1 MPRLVQRGQETVE
14 SAKNAIRV
22 GVMLRSARQAHDLTV
37 REVAERIH
45 LSAHYLYMLEG
56 GDYSE
61 IADEL
66 YLLPFVQ
73 RYARFLKLDVS
84 EISKRFVGGIEV
96 VERFS
101 GPAVEVPY
109 QEHTVRRS
117 GWSTTAAVM
126 FFVALAIF
134 FVARSGGP

>member
-1 MPRLVQRGQETVE
+1 MPGLVQREQETVG
-14 SAKNAIRV
+14 SGKNAVRV
-22 GVMLRSARQAHDLTV
+22 GMMLRSARQAHNLTV

-84 EISKRFVGGIEV
+84 EISKRFLGAIEV
-96 VERFS
+96 VERPS
-101 GPAVEVPY
+101 DPPVEIPD
-109 QEHTVRRS
+109 QEHSVRRS
-117 GWSTTAAVM
+117 GWSTTATVT

-134 FVARSGGP
+134 LIARSIKP